1 MSVSHDTPAAV
12 RPVAPPSRTPA
23 GFIGRLKG
31 MLFSPR
37 TEWAVIAEEGISTAR
52 LYSGF
57 IGPLAILDALIAFIH
72 VSIVGTTEPL
82 SGTVRVSLS
91 GGLITASLVVACGLL
106 GIFLIALIIDGLAP
120 LFGAARNLRA
130 ASAVAAYSS
139 TPVWLATVFVP
150 FPTLWPTLQVSA
162 VIFHTYLLYLGLH
175 LLMKA
180 ARDRVL
186 GYATTIVLCTI
197 LLHIVFT
204 MLSAG
209 LGGATHMNPYRAF
222 G

>member
-1 MSVSHDTPAAV
+1 MSVSHDTPAGV
-12 RPVAPPSRTPA
+12 RSVAPPSRTPP

-31 MLFSPR
+31 LLISPGN
-37 TEWAVIAEEGISTAR
+37 EWAGIAEEGIATAR
-52 LYSGF
+52 LYTGF
-57 IGPLAILDALIAFIH
+57 IGPLALLDALVAFIH

-82 SGTVRVSLS
+82 SGTMRASLS
-91 GGLITASLVVACGLL
+91 GGLITASMVVVCGLL

-120 LFGAARNLRA
+120 LFGAERNLAR

-139 TPVWLATVFVP
+139 TPVWLATVAVP
-150 FPTLWPTLQVSA
+150 FPTLWPTLQVLA
-162 VIFHTYLLYLGLH
+162 VLYHTYLLYLGLRM
-175 LLMKA
+175 LMKA
-180 ARDRVL
+180 ARDRLL